1 MSRRICV
8 FTGSRAEYGLLKP
21 LLDEIKRDQFLDLKL
36 LVTGAHL
43 SREFGLTYKS
53 IEDDG
58 FTCDEKVEMILSADT
73 PVAICKSMGIGMIGI
88 SEALMRIKPDLFVIL
103 GDRFEIMVAAAT
115 ALVCRVPVAHIQGG
129 ELTLGAI
136 DNQFRHAITKMSL
149 LHFVATDEYRD
160 RVVQLGEDPSRV
172 FNYGALNVDAMKKI
186 ELLSREQV
194 ENKLKISLTPKS
206 LLVTFHPVTLEDNTA
221 GEQFSQLI
229 EAIDSFDELK
239 IIFTKTNADTEG
251 RVINDLIDKYVEEN
265 PEKAVAY
272 TSLGQLLYIS
282 SIFHIDA
289 VAGNS
294 SSGVIETGTFK
305 LPTVNIGDREKGRIM
320 PDNVIDCDQSVES
333 IRLGIKTALSKEF
346 RDSLRGMVNPYE
358 KENTAKNI
366 ATKLRDYPLPS
377 TVKKEFHDM

>member
-21 LLDEIKRDQFLDLKL
+21 LLDEIKKDQLLDLKL
-36 LVTGAHL
+36 IVSGAHL
-43 SREFGLTYKS
+43 SREFGLTYEN
-53 IEDDG
+53 IEEDG
-58 FTCDEKVEMILSADT
+58 FACDEKVEMILSSDT
-73 PVAICKSMGIGMIGI
+73 PVAICKSMGLGMIGI

-136 DNQFRHAITKMSL
+136 DNQFRHSITKMSL

-172 FNYGALNVDAMKKI
+172 FNYGALNVDAIKKI
-186 ELLSREQV
+186 ELLSRKEI
-194 ENKLKISLTPKS
+194 EKKLKLSLDPQS
-206 LLVTFHPVTLEDNTA
+206 LLVTFHPVTLENNTA

-229 EAIDSFDELK
+229 EAIHSFDRLK
-239 IIFTKTNADTEG
+239 VVFTKTNADTEG
-251 RVINDLIDKYVEEN
+251 RIINDLIDKYVEEN
-265 PEKAVAY
+265 PQKAVAF

-305 LPTVNIGDREKGRIM
+305 LPTVNIGDREKGRIL

-333 IRLGIKTALSKEF
+333 IRIALATALSKEF
-346 RDSLRGMVNPYE
+346 RDSLRDMVNPYE

-366 ATKLRDYPLPS
+366 VDRLRDYPLPNS
-377 TVKKEFHDM
+377 VKKEFHDI

>member
-43 SREFGLTYKS
+43 SREFGLTYES

-58 FTCDEKVEMILSADT
+58 FTCDEKVEMILSSDT
-73 PVAICKSMGIGMIGI
+73 PVAICKSMGLGMIGI
-88 SEALMRIKPDLFVIL
+88 SEALMRIKPDLLVIL
-103 GDRFEIMVAAAT
+103 GDRFEIMIAAAT

-136 DNQFRHAITKMSL
+136 DDQFRHAITKMSL

-186 ELLSREQV
+186 EPLSRKQIEK
-194 ENKLKISLTPKS
+194 KLKISLDPKS
-206 LLVTFHPVTLEDNTA
+206 LLVTFHPVTLENNTA

-229 EAIDSFDELK
+229 EAIHSFDRLQV
-239 IIFTKTNADTEG
+239 IFTKTNADTGG
-251 RVINDLIDKYVEEN
+251 RIINDLIDKYVKEN
-265 PEKAVAY
+265 PQKAVAF

-282 SIFHIDA
+282 AIFHIDA

-305 LPTVNIGDREKGRIM
+305 LPTVNIGDREKGRIL

-333 IRLGIKTALSKEF
+333 IRIAIETALSKEF
-346 RDSLRGMVNPYE
+346 KDSLRDMVNPYE
-358 KENTAKNI
+358 MDNTAKNI
-366 ATKLRDYPLPS
+366 TTKLNGRLLDIH
-377 TVKKEFHDM
+377 KW

>member
-43 SREFGLTYKS
+43 SREFGLTYES

-58 FTCDEKVEMILSADT
+58 FTCDEKVEMILSSDT
-73 PVAICKSMGIGMIGI
+73 PVAICKSMGLGMIGI
-88 SEALMRIKPDLFVIL
+88 SEALMRIKPDLLVIL
-103 GDRFEIMVAAAT
+103 GDRFEIMIAAAT

-136 DNQFRHAITKMSL
+136 DDQFRHAITKMSL

-186 ELLSREQV
+186 EPLSRKQIEK
-194 ENKLKISLTPKS
+194 KLKISLDPKS
-206 LLVTFHPVTLEDNTA
+206 LLVTFHPVTLENNTA

-229 EAIDSFDELK
+229 EAIHSFDRLQV
-239 IIFTKTNADTEG
+239 IFTKTNADTGG
-251 RVINDLIDKYVEEN
+251 RIINDLIDKYVKEN
-265 PEKAVAY
+265 PQKAVAF

-282 SIFHIDA
+282 AIFHIDA

-305 LPTVNIGDREKGRIM
+305 LPTVNIGDREKGRIL

-333 IRLGIKTALSKEF
+333 IRIAIETALSKEF
-346 RDSLRGMVNPYE
+346 KDSLRDMVNPYE
-358 KENTAKNI
+358 MDNTAKNI
-366 ATKLRDYPLPS
+366 TTKLRDYPLPS
-377 TVKKEFHDM
+377 TTKKEFHDM